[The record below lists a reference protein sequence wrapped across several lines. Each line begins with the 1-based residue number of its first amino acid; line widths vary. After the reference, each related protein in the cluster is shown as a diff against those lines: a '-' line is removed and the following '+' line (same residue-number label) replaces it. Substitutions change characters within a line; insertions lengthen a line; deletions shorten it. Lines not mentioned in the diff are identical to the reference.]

1 MATVKKAPRQRGLA
15 IVEMALVLPLLFLL
29 LFGLIEYGW
38 LFFKYQQ
45 IAGAARHGCR
55 IGVAQ
60 GKGNPE
66 VQAAVLDLMT
76 KAKLV
81 PPYTVSDLAIEVNG
95 AAGNVL
101 IAPPGGTVTVRVT
114 IPYTGTG
121 GIELTGFPLPLPAD
135 LVGETSM
142 VKEGAP
148 LAPP

>member
-1 MATVKKAPRQRGLA
+1 MATVNKLPRKRGLA
-15 IVEMALVLPLLFLL
+15 VVEMALVLPLLFLL

-60 GKGNPE
+60 GKDS
-66 VQAAVLDLMT
+66 AAVTAAVDDLMT
-76 KAKLV
+76 KAKLTGL
-81 PPYTVSDLAIEVNG
+81 YTTVITPGEVLTAI
-95 AAGNVL
+95 
-101 IAPPGGTVTVRVT
+101 PGSTVTVRVSV
-114 IPYTGTG
+114 PYAD
-121 GIELTGFPLPLPAD
+121 IELTGFPLPLPTD

>member
-1 MATVKKAPRQRGLA
+1 MATLNRPPRPRGLA
-15 IVEMALVLPLLFLL
+15 LVEMALVLPLLFLL

-60 GKGNPE
+60 GKASDDVNI
-66 VQAAVLDLMT
+66 AVDELMT
-76 KAKLV
+76 KAKLTGVYTTTIV
-81 PPYTVSDLAIEVNG
+81 PAE
-95 AAGNVL
+95 VL
-101 IAPPGGTVTVRVT
+101 IAAPGSTVSVTVTV
-114 IPYTGTG
+114 PYSD
-121 GIELTGFPLPLPAD
+121 IELTGFPLPLPTN

>member
-1 MATVKKAPRQRGLA
+1 MATLKRVPRQRGLA
-15 IVEMALVLPLLFLL
+15 LVEMALVLPLLFLL

-60 GKGNPE
+60 GKASADVTTAVNDLMSKAGLSGKYTTTINPPE
-66 VQAAVLDLMT
+66 VLTAA
-76 KAKLV
+76 
-81 PPYTVSDLAIEVNG
+81 PGSTVSVSVSVKYSD
-95 AAGNVL
+95 
-101 IAPPGGTVTVRVT
+101 
-114 IPYTGTG
+114 
-121 GIELTGFPLPLPAD
+121 IELTGFPLPLPTN

-148 LAPP
+148 LTPP